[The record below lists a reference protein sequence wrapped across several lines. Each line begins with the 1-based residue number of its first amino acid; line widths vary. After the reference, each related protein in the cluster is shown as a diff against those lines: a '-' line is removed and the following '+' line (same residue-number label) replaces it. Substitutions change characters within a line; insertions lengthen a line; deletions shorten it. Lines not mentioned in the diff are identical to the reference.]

1 MDLRTQEVL
10 AAWVVAVVV
19 GCLHYAEVSGYNC
32 VYQGLSV
39 AEQKEAFLKTENAFY
54 FSYYDDFVEAPT
66 LGEAIWRM
74 LRDDRSEAPD
84 VINAVHRFNI
94 YQEVICGFLFRCTPY
109 WILGGLDSWFFF
121 RGCSYV
127 LQGLG
132 HVALLRL
139 AAAVGGDGLLGGV
152 LPGIALALLSF
163 LHRLDFSRIHD
174 VGMLELRE
182 NWAMPVIFAQVW
194 AMTKLFMI
202 HPALCGKDSWEFIS
216 WRWAFRL
223 LTVLCILVW
232 QFSAFAFLLQVSAA
246 FLCTL
251 LACHNSARSA
261 MMELLNSH
269 LVAVAMAAALLFGNE
284 LLVQH
289 LLVTQCIA
297 IKVVLSV
304 RKAPSWRLLFWLDG
318 ALAVVLFLV
327 LRVLQMPFATAD
339 EHVWEL
345 YANKMRTLFPS
356 YLGTVHKEPT
366 FNTRL
371 YNAVSVFD
379 FISWK
384 NIEVGF
390 QTKVYQIAAVAV
402 ALQIGAFLLQILSHA
417 GKSSISHE
425 SYAHVFGS
433 TVLLVQTGL
442 FLVLGCFISRLK
454 CIGVP
459 FLLLFVAVAVTPKPL
474 AMLLGQLSRWRLLRM
489 LALAAV
495 AAAQLGYVAF
505 LSSKMPFIEQRYTS
519 IHADKGWPDGDRGEF
534 FNWMSLNI
542 PEKEIVLAAMPLS
555 AELRRA
561 TPSLR
566 IAIHPQ
572 FEAQHLRDRVQ
583 ELYQFYQC
591 TSPASFAKTMK
602 KFQSRFLILEFK
614 RCSFGPFLLDRY
626 PEVNCKEGEHPW
638 HYLFCPR
645 ALASP
650 LFELLWANAEFAV
663 LRLRHD
669 EEVPQT
675 AKSGNV
681 EDLKTW
687 EPMLQRC
694 QEEERRECSAR
705 VADLA
710 LAFRKMGQ
718 SQVSKMLLRW
728 AETHGDEDGAF
739 QYIMGH
745 HLDYDLQQS
754 EKAGAYYR
762 KAVELEPNN
771 PVFVK
776 EYLMWLEI
784 VAKDQR
790 SLVRLL
796 GPRRTATGA
805 KLALTDL
812 GDAALACEASVT
824 AKELF
829 RDPDW
834 SQELWEYALE
844 NGKCNQCVDN
854 NWALYSPNEKSM
866 RQDVGDWQ
874 LFLNVFWHRSMRS
887 SMLSIAGNAGR
898 HGHQKRRSAALKRYK
913 RMHSLKTGGAGGVD

>member
-1 MDLRTQEVL
+1 
-10 AAWVVAVVV
+10 
-19 GCLHYAEVSGYNC
+19 
-32 VYQGLSV
+32 
-39 AEQKEAFLKTENAFY
+39 
-54 FSYYDDFVEAPT
+54 
-66 LGEAIWRM
+66 M

-84 VINAVHRFNI
+84 VINAVHR
-94 YQEVICGFLFRCTPY
+94 
-109 WILGGLDSWFFF
+109 
-121 RGCSYV
+121 
-127 LQGLG
+127 LG

-152 LPGIALALLSF
+152 LPGTLETYWMLGIALALLSF

-402 ALQIGAFLLQILSHA
+402 ALQIGTAEERTSCNHQGMSERGRFQ
-417 GKSSISHE
+417 G
-425 SYAHVFGS
+425 YAHVFGS

-474 AMLLGQLSRWRLLRM
+474 AMLLGQLSRWRLLRQVFEM

-519 IHADKGWPDGDRGEF
+519 LLAAPGITGSTSGFKDWEHIL
-534 FNWMSLNI
+534 LNI

-591 TSPASFAKTMK
+591 TSPETWQPKASFAKTMK

-728 AETHGDEDGAF
+728 AETH
-739 QYIMGH
+739 

-812 GDAALACEASVT
+812 GDAALACEAKRQEIKREIPLKEALQYLLNSIKYLKFLLVT
-824 AKELF
+824 DMACPHAS
-829 RDPDW
+829 RANVDDPP
-834 SQELWEYALE
+834 
-844 NGKCNQCVDN
+844 V
-854 NWALYSPNEKSM
+854 
-866 RQDVGDWQ
+866 
-874 LFLNVFWHRSMRS
+874 
-887 SMLSIAGNAGR
+887 
-898 HGHQKRRSAALKRYK
+898 
-913 RMHSLKTGGAGGVD
+913 